1 MILGI
6 GSDIISVSRVK
17 SLAINSNGKVFARIL
32 AKDEILKL
40 DDDLKSQK
48 NIAFLAKRFAAKEAV
63 AKAIGT
69 GFSNTIFPKDIEIL
83 RNSAGKPYINAQANL
98 EEVFSD
104 LRIINSHVSIADEID
119 YVVAFVIIEVW
130 IK

>member
-1 MILGI
+1 MIFGV
-6 GSDIISVSRVK
+6 GTDIVLISRIK
-17 SLAINSNGKVFARIL
+17 NSKAFAEKIL
-32 AKDEILKL
+32 SASEMQLWEEKTSSK
-40 DDDLKSQK
+40 QQ
-48 NIAFLAKRFAAKEAV
+48 NFLAKQFACKEAV

-119 YVVAFVIIEVW
+119 YVVAFVIIET
-130 IK
+130 

>member
-1 MILGI
+1 MIFGI
-6 GSDIISVSRVK
+6 GTDIVLISRIK
-17 SLAINSNGKVFARIL
+17 NSKAFAEKIL
-32 AKDEILKL
+32 SASEMQLWEEKTSSK
-40 DDDLKSQK
+40 QQ
-48 NIAFLAKRFAAKEAV
+48 NFLAKQFACKEAV

-83 RNSAGKPYINAQANL
+83 RNSAGKPYNNAQANL

-119 YVVAFVIIEVW
+119 YVVAFVIIET
-130 IK
+130 

>member
-1 MILGI
+1 MIFGI
-6 GSDIISVSRVK
+6 GTDIVLISRIK
-17 SLAINSNGKVFARIL
+17 NSKAFAEKIL
-32 AKDEILKL
+32 SASEMQLWEEKTSSK
-40 DDDLKSQK
+40 QQ
-48 NIAFLAKRFAAKEAV
+48 NFLAKQFACKEAV

-69 GFSNTIFPKDIEIL
+69 GFRNTIFPKDIEIL

-119 YVVAFVIIEVW
+119 YVVAFVIIET
-130 IK
+130 

>member
-1 MILGI
+1 MIFGI
-6 GSDIISVSRVK
+6 GTDIVLISRIKNSKAFAEKILSASEMQLWEEKK
-17 SLAINSNGKVFARIL
+17 SSKRQN
-32 AKDEILKL
+32 
-40 DDDLKSQK
+40 
-48 NIAFLAKRFAAKEAV
+48 FLAKQFACKEAV

-119 YVVAFVIIEVW
+119 YVVAFVIIET
-130 IK
+130 